1 METKNKI
8 ILAVASVLLVV
19 VVIAGAAMM
28 FGKGGTANDAKEA
41 KTTDTAK
48 TKDSENDQEKEE
60 EKEADPTKDFKDTVY
75 GAEINPE
82 SESFAKGHT
91 FEETDETVTLPE
103 IVMNTNES
111 GYAVKEDP
119 ETGIL
124 SSNVV
129 LVDLDE
135 GTIVAQRHPDEVM
148 VPASMTKVLTLL
160 VATRNLKNLDVKYTL
175 TREDADYCYGNQCSV
190 VGFEVDQQIP
200 IKDCIYGSMIVSG
213 ADAVLG
219 LTNSVS
225 GTQDEFVK
233 LMNAELENLGL
244 SDTAHFTN
252 AVGLYS
258 DEHRCT
264 CLDLAVIT
272 KEALYSQICRDAMGA
287 RTYITEPDATHP
299 DGMVMSSPFNN
310 RIDNI
315 ELPGVIGGSKTGFVD
330 ESGNCAI
337 SYFISNSGKHYVCV
351 TANAP
356 GKWQCTYD
364 HAAIYNAYTK

>member
-1 METKNKI
+1 MRNRDRFL
-8 ILAVASVLLVV
+8 LAVCTVLLAVV
-19 VVIAGAAMM
+19 VVAGGCVMAGSSSEKKTDNQKVSDSASKDKAE
-28 FGKGGTANDAKEA
+28 KG
-41 KTTDTAK
+41 
-48 TKDSENDQEKEE
+48 EKEE
-60 EKEADPTKDFKDTVY
+60 EKKADPTKDFKDTVY

-82 SESFAKGHT
+82 SESFADGHT
-91 FEETDETVTLPE
+91 FKVTDETVTLPE
-103 IVMNTNES
+103 IVMTPNES
-111 GYAVKEDP
+111 GYEVKTDP

-135 GTIVAQRHPDEVM
+135 GTIVAQRHADEVM

-160 VATRNLKNLDVKYTL
+160 VATRNIKKLDDKYTF
-175 TREDADYCYGNQCSV
+175 TREDADYCYGNGCSV
-190 VGFEVDQQIP
+190 VGFEVDQQVP
-200 IKDCIYGSMIVSG
+200 MKDCIYGSMIVSG

-219 LTNSVS
+219 LTNYVS
-225 GTQDEFVK
+225 GSQDEFVK
-233 LMNAELENLGL
+233 LMNDELEELGL

-252 AVGLYS
+252 AVGLYGE
-258 DEHRCT
+258 DHKCT
-264 CLDLAVIT
+264 ALDLAVIT

-287 RTYITEPDATHP
+287 RTYITEPDAIHP

-310 RIDNI
+310 RIDGM
-315 ELPGVIGGSKTGFVD
+315 ELPGEIGGSKTGFVD

-337 SYFISNSGKHYVCV
+337 SYFISNSGKHYICV

-364 HAAIYNAYTK
+364 HAAIYNNYTK